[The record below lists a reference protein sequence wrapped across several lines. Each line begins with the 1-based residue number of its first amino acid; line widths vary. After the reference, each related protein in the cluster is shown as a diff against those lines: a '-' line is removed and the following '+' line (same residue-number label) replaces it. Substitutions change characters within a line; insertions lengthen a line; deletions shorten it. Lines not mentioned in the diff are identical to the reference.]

1 MSGAAPPPPPPYTG
15 YHHIVTDQVTL
26 TRASPQVQVSP
37 SPGPGQ
43 PPVMSPGQPATAASV
58 AHPGVMRLSQQ
69 FEGKLSLSEDIR
81 GHVDQAT
88 AADIYPKLLVQRS
101 ASQTGGHLD
110 TELYPATLVQHRQPQ
125 PAAALEDIYPHLKM
139 QRSASGG
146 RLDTE
151 IYPKILMQ
159 RSASQMS
166 QPQRSVSQL
175 SGLASDHEIYPSL
188 LRQRGSTPLG
198 GLEDA
203 VYPRIMASNGKLIQV
218 PVSSTPLSQQQ
229 LEEIYPKLLKQKLSS
244 SSIQLS
250 QLSQLPGA
258 QLSTSV
264 LAQQQ
269 QQQQQQLLQQ
279 QQLQQQQL
287 QQQHQMQ
294 QKYLQA
300 QYEEELP
307 VYENVYENILVNNQ
321 NYNNQLDYVNLPPPP
336 PYPGTNGETA
346 GGGHVR
352 NLSDTSGQ
360 SESSGGS
367 LLSSHKSPGAGAGA
381 GARLGW
387 YESGDTDTSSDTL
400 TQQPHLRPALLPHP
414 LPAKPGAAAT
424 PSQPQKPLLPFS
436 VTPPR
441 PPGPSQAEMKVE
453 ALTKQLEEEMEK
465 KEQQSEFFGACHA
478 CNEKVTGAGQ
488 ACQV

>member
-1 MSGAAPPPPPPYTG
+1 
-15 YHHIVTDQVTL
+15 
-26 TRASPQVQVSP
+26 
-37 SPGPGQ
+37 
-43 PPVMSPGQPATAASV
+43 
-58 AHPGVMRLSQQ
+58 
-69 FEGKLSLSEDIR
+69 
-81 GHVDQAT
+81 
-88 AADIYPKLLVQRS
+88 
-101 ASQTGGHLD
+101 
-110 TELYPATLVQHRQPQ
+110 
-125 PAAALEDIYPHLKM
+125 
-139 QRSASGG
+139 
-146 RLDTE
+146 
-151 IYPKILMQ
+151 
-159 RSASQMS
+159 
-166 QPQRSVSQL
+166 
-175 SGLASDHEIYPSL
+175 
-188 LRQRGSTPLG
+188 
-198 GLEDA
+198 
-203 VYPRIMASNGKLIQV
+203 
-218 PVSSTPLSQQQ
+218 
-229 LEEIYPKLLKQKLSS
+229 
-244 SSIQLS
+244 
-250 QLSQLPGA
+250 
-258 QLSTSV
+258 
-264 LAQQQ
+264 
-269 QQQQQQLLQQ
+269 
-279 QQLQQQQL
+279 
-287 QQQHQMQ
+287 MQ

-424 PSQPQKPLLPFS
+424 PHQPQKPLLPFS